1 MSNSKDEKLLG
12 ENLNQDKSYAVGNK
26 KPPAEHQFKKGVS
39 GNPKG
44 RPKSA
49 SDKTGCDYLGDHLM
63 KDFYKPILVNVN
75 GKTVKTSQAG
85 IVAQQMIKNAIT
97 KGGAATKLLLKFMEE
112 HEAREAKMQ

>member
-1 MSNSKDEKLLG
+1 
-12 ENLNQDKSYAVGNK
+12 
-26 KPPAEHQFKKGVS
+26 
-39 GNPKG
+39 
-44 RPKSA
+44 
-49 SDKTGCDYLGDHLM
+49 M

-75 GKTVKTSQAG
+75 GKTVKTSQAE

>member
-1 MSNSKDEKLLG
+1 MSNSKDEKLLR
-12 ENLNQDKSYAVGNK
+12 ENLDQDKSYAVGNK
-26 KPPAEHQFKKGVS
+26 KPPVEHQFKKGVS

-49 SDKTGCDYLGDHLM
+49 SKKKGRDYLDDHLM
-63 KDFYKPILVNVN
+63 KHFYKPILVNVN
-75 GKTVKTSQAG
+75 GKTVKTSQAK